1 MFPLQ
6 DEQEEISLRVG
17 DVVEGTVDG
26 IRCDATAVTFLS
38 SVHIGLIDCNT
49 HTTAAGL
56 CRCSRM
62 QGSATSFALLIL
74 IGLV

>member
-26 IRCDATAVTFLS
+26 IRCDATAVTFPS

-49 HTTAAGL
+49 HTTTAGL
-56 CRCSRM
+56 C
-62 QGSATSFALLIL
+62 
-74 IGLV
+74 